1 MSGVCKNQED
11 KANLQRNIEKAQ
23 ILIEALPFIRNLYG
37 KTIVIKFGGNAMVDE
52 KLKEMF
58 AEDVVLTK
66 YIGMNPVVVHGGG
79 PQITEV
85 MDKMGKKPV
94 FIEGIR
100 ITDGETMDIVEMV
113 LGGKINKE
121 LVNRINQHGGK
132 AVGLTGKDGGLIQA
146 RKLRRPRKGKG
157 VDRGLVGE
165 VESISP
171 QIIRSLEESRFI
183 PVIAPIGVDGKG
195 KTYNINADTAAGAI
209 AATLKAEKLIFLT
222 DVEGILDKNKRLIS
236 TLSRKEALR
245 LIKNGVITSG
255 MLPKVKACLS
265 AIEGGVRKTHII
277 DGRITHSILL
287 EIFTKKG
294 IGTEI
299 VG

>member
-1 MSGVCKNQED
+1 M
-11 KANLQRNIEKAQ
+11 QRNIQKAE
-23 ILIEALPFIRNLYG
+23 LLVEALPYIRNLSG
-37 KTIVIKFGGNAMVDE
+37 KTIVVKFGGNAMIDE

-66 YIGMNPVVVHGGG
+66 YIGMSPVVVHGGG
-79 PQITEV
+79 PQINEV

-121 LVNRINQHGGK
+121 LVNRINQHGGN

-146 RKLRRPRKGKG
+146 RKLRRPRKSAGI
-157 VDRGLVGE
+157 DRGLVGE

-171 QIIRSLEESRFI
+171 NIIRSLEQNRFI
-183 PVIAPIGVDGKG
+183 PVIAPIGVDNKG

-222 DVEGILDKNKRLIS
+222 DVKGILGKDGRLIS
-236 TLSRKEALR
+236 TLTRKQVLS
-245 LIKNGVITSG
+245 LIKSGVITSG
-255 MLPKVKACLS
+255 MLPKVRACLE
-265 AIEGGVRKTHII
+265 ALDGGVKKTHII
-277 DGRITHSILL
+277 DGRINHSILL

-299 VG
+299 VAG

>member
-1 MSGVCKNQED
+1 
-11 KANLQRNIEKAQ
+11 LRRNIEKAQ
-23 ILIEALPFIRNLYG
+23 ILVEALPFIRNLYG
-37 KTIVIKFGGNAMVDE
+37 KTIVIKFGGNAMMDE

-79 PQITEV
+79 PQISEV
-85 MDKMGKKPV
+85 MNKMGKKPV

-121 LVNRINQHGGK
+121 IVNRINQHGGK

-146 RKLRRPRKGKG
+146 RKLRMPRKGHRI
-157 VDRGLVGE
+157 DRGLVGE

-195 KTYNINADTAAGAI
+195 RTYNINADTAAGAI

-222 DVEGILDKNKRLIS
+222 DVEGILDKNKKLLS
-236 TLSRKEALR
+236 TLNRKEALR
-245 LIKNGVITSG
+245 LIKNGVITAG

-265 AIEGGVRKTHII
+265 AIDGGVKKTHII

-287 EIFTKKG
+287 EIFTRKG

-299 VG
+299 VA

>member
-1 MSGVCKNQED
+1 M
-11 KANLQRNIEKAQ
+11 QRNIEKAQ
-23 ILIEALPFIRNLYG
+23 LLVEALPYIRNLSG
-37 KTIVIKFGGNAMVDE
+37 KTIVIKFGGNAMIDE

-66 YIGMNPVVVHGGG
+66 FIGMSPVVVHGGG
-79 PQITEV
+79 PQINEV

-121 LVNRINQHGGK
+121 LVNRINQHGGN
-132 AVGLTGKDGGLIQA
+132 AVGLTGKDGGLIRA
-146 RKLRRPRKGKG
+146 RKLRTPRKSRGI
-157 VDRGLVGE
+157 DRGLVGE

-171 QIIRSLEESRFI
+171 NIIRSLEQSRFI
-183 PVIAPIGVDGKG
+183 PVIAPIGVDSKG

-222 DVEGILDKNKRLIS
+222 DVKGILDRDGKLIS
-236 TLSRKEALR
+236 TLTRKQALR
-245 LIKNGVITSG
+245 LIKSGVITSG
-255 MLPKVKACLS
+255 MLPKVKACLE
-265 AIEGGVRKTHII
+265 ALNGGVKKTHII
-277 DGRITHSILL
+277 DGRINHSILL

-299 VG
+299 VAG

>member
-1 MSGVCKNQED
+1 
-11 KANLQRNIEKAQ
+11 
-23 ILIEALPFIRNLYG
+23 
-37 KTIVIKFGGNAMVDE
+37 MVDE

-66 YIGMNPVVVHGGG
+66 FIGMSPVVVHGGG
-79 PQITEV
+79 PQINEV

-121 LVNRINQHGGK
+121 LVNRINQHGGN
-132 AVGLTGKDGGLIQA
+132 AVGLTGKDGGLIRA
-146 RKLRRPRKGKG
+146 RKLRTPGKSRG
-157 VDRGLVGE
+157 IDRGLVGE

-171 QIIRSLEESRFI
+171 NIIRSLEESRFI
-183 PVIAPIGVDGKG
+183 PVIAPIGVDSKG

-222 DVEGILDKNKRLIS
+222 DVKGILDRDGKLIS
-236 TLSRKEALR
+236 TLTRKQALR
-245 LIKNGVITSG
+245 LIKIGVITSG
-255 MLPKVKACLS
+255 MLPKVRACLA
-265 AIEGGVRKTHII
+265 AIDGGVKKTHII
-277 DGRITHSILL
+277 DGRINHSILL

-299 VG
+299 VAG

>member
-1 MSGVCKNQED
+1 MR
-11 KANLQRNIEKAQ
+11 RNIEKAQ
-23 ILIEALPFIRNLYG
+23 LLIEALPYIRNLSG
-37 KTIVIKFGGNAMVDE
+37 KTIVIKFGGNAMIDE
-52 KLKEMF
+52 RLKEMF

-79 PQITEV
+79 PQINEV

-121 LVNRINQHGGK
+121 LVNRINQHGGN
-132 AVGLTGKDGGLIQA
+132 AVGLTGKDGGLINA
-146 RKLRRPRKGKG
+146 RKMRRSGKG
-157 VDRGLVGE
+157 SGIDRGLVGE

-171 QIIRSLEESRFI
+171 NIIRSLEQNRFI
-183 PVIAPIGVDGKG
+183 PVIAPIGVDNRGN
-195 KTYNINADTAAGAI
+195 TYNINADTAAGAI

-222 DVEGILDKNKRLIS
+222 DVRGILGKDGRLIS
-236 TLSRKEALR
+236 TLTRKQALG
-245 LIKNGVITSG
+245 LIKSGVITSG
-255 MLPKVKACLS
+255 MLPKVKACL
-265 AIEGGVRKTHII
+265 AALDGGVKKTHII
-277 DGRITHSILL
+277 DGRINHSILL

-299 VG
+299 VI

>member
-1 MSGVCKNQED
+1 M
-11 KANLQRNIEKAQ
+11 QRNIEKAQ
-23 ILIEALPFIRNLYG
+23 TLIEALPYIRNLSG

-52 KLKEMF
+52 RLKEMF
-58 AEDVVLTK
+58 AEDVVLAK

-132 AVGLTGKDGGLIQA
+132 AVGLTGKDGGLIKA
-146 RKLRRPRKGKG
+146 RKLRNPRKRPGI
-157 VDRGLVGE
+157 DRGLVGE

-195 KTYNINADTAAGAI
+195 RTYNINADTAAGAI
-209 AATLKAEKLIFLT
+209 AATLRAEKLIFLT
-222 DVEGILDKNKRLIS
+222 DVKGIIDKNGKLVS
-236 TLSRKEALR
+236 TLNRKEALR
-245 LIKNGVITSG
+245 LIKSGVITSG
-255 MLPKVKACLS
+255 MLPKVKACLV
-265 AIEGGVRKTHII
+265 AIEAGVKKTHII
-277 DGRITHSILL
+277 DGRITHAILL
-287 EIFTKKG
+287 EIFTRKG

-299 VG
+299 VA

>member
-1 MSGVCKNQED
+1 
-11 KANLQRNIEKAQ
+11 
-23 ILIEALPFIRNLYG
+23 
-37 KTIVIKFGGNAMVDE
+37 
-52 KLKEMF
+52 
-58 AEDVVLTK
+58 VVFTK
-66 YIGMNPVVVHGGG
+66 YFGMSPVVVHGGG
-79 PQITEV
+79 PQISEV

-121 LVNRINQHGGK
+121 LVNRINQHGGN
-132 AVGLTGKDGGLIQA
+132 AVGLTGIDAGLIRA
-146 RKLRRPRKGKG
+146 RKLRRPRKGAG
-157 VDRGLVGE
+157 IDRGLVGE

-171 QIIRSLEESRFI
+171 NIIRSLEQNRFI
-183 PVIAPIGVDGKG
+183 PVIAPIGVDNKG

-222 DVEGILDKNKRLIS
+222 DVKGILGKDGRLIS
-236 TLSRKEALR
+236 TLTRKQVLT
-245 LIKNGVITSG
+245 LIKSGVITSG
-255 MLPKVKACLS
+255 MLPKVRACLE
-265 AIEGGVRKTHII
+265 ALDGGVKKTHII
-277 DGRITHSILL
+277 DGRINHSILL

-299 VG
+299 VAG

>member
-1 MSGVCKNQED
+1 M
-11 KANLQRNIEKAQ
+11 QRNIEKAQ
-23 ILIEALPFIRNLYG
+23 VLIEALPYIRNLSG
-37 KTIVIKFGGNAMVDE
+37 KTIVIKFGGNAMIDE

-66 YIGMNPVVVHGGG
+66 YIGMSPVVVHGGG
-79 PQITEV
+79 PQINEV

-121 LVNRINQHGGK
+121 LVNRINQHGGN

-146 RKLRRPRKGKG
+146 RKLRRPRKTDGI
-157 VDRGLVGE
+157 DRGLVGE

-171 QIIRSLEESRFI
+171 NIIRSLEQNRFI
-183 PVIAPIGVDGKG
+183 PVIAPIGVDNKG

-222 DVEGILDKNKRLIS
+222 DVKGILGKDGKLIS
-236 TLSRKEALR
+236 TLTRKQALQ
-245 LIKNGVITSG
+245 LIKSGVITSG
-255 MLPKVKACLS
+255 MLPKVRACLD
-265 AIEGGVRKTHII
+265 ALDGGVKKTHII
-277 DGRITHSILL
+277 DGRINHSILL

-299 VG
+299 VA

>member
-1 MSGVCKNQED
+1 M
-11 KANLQRNIEKAQ
+11 QRNIQKAE
-23 ILIEALPFIRNLYG
+23 LLVEALPYIRNLSG
-37 KTIVIKFGGNAMVDE
+37 KTIVIKFGGNAMIDE
-52 KLKEMF
+52 NLKEMF

-66 YIGMNPVVVHGGG
+66 YIGMSPVVVHGGG
-79 PQITEV
+79 PQINEV

-121 LVNRINQHGGK
+121 LVNRINQHGGN

-146 RKLRRPRKGKG
+146 RKLRRPRKSAGI
-157 VDRGLVGE
+157 DRGLVGE

-171 QIIRSLEESRFI
+171 NIIRSLEQNRFI
-183 PVIAPIGVDGKG
+183 PVIAPIGVDNKG

-222 DVEGILDKNKRLIS
+222 DVKGILGKDGKLIS
-236 TLSRKEALR
+236 TLTRKQALQ

-255 MLPKVKACLS
+255 MLPKVRACLE
-265 AIEGGVRKTHII
+265 ALDGGVKKTHII
-277 DGRITHSILL
+277 DGRINHSILL

-299 VG
+299 VA

>member
-1 MSGVCKNQED
+1 
-11 KANLQRNIEKAQ
+11 LQRNIQKAE
-23 ILIEALPFIRNLYG
+23 LLVEALPYIRNLSG
-37 KTIVIKFGGNAMVDE
+37 KTIVVKFGGNAMIDE

-66 YIGMNPVVVHGGG
+66 YIGMSPVVVHGGG
-79 PQITEV
+79 PQINEV

-121 LVNRINQHGGK
+121 LVNRINQHGGN

-146 RKLRRPRKGKG
+146 RKLRRPRKSAGI
-157 VDRGLVGE
+157 DRGLVGE

-171 QIIRSLEESRFI
+171 NIIRSLEQNRFI
-183 PVIAPIGVDGKG
+183 PVIAPIGVDNKG

-222 DVEGILDKNKRLIS
+222 DVKGILGKDGKLIS
-236 TLSRKEALR
+236 TLTRKQALQ
-245 LIKNGVITSG
+245 LIKTGVITSG
-255 MLPKVKACLS
+255 MLPKVRACLE
-265 AIEGGVRKTHII
+265 ALDGGVKKTHII
-277 DGRITHSILL
+277 DGRINHSILL

-299 VG
+299 VA

>member
-1 MSGVCKNQED
+1 M
-11 KANLQRNIEKAQ
+11 QRNIEKAQ
-23 ILIEALPFIRNLYG
+23 TLVEALPYIRNLSG

-52 KLKEMF
+52 RLKEMF
-58 AEDVVLTK
+58 AEDVVLAK

-121 LVNRINQHGGK
+121 LVNRINQHGGN
-132 AVGLTGKDGGLIQA
+132 AVGLTGKDGGLIKA
-146 RKLRRPRKGKG
+146 RKLRSPRKGPG
-157 VDRGLVGE
+157 IDRGLVGE

-171 QIIRSLEESRFI
+171 NIIRSLEASRFI
-183 PVIAPIGVDGKG
+183 PVIAPIGVDSKG
-195 KTYNINADTAAGAI
+195 CTYNINADTAAGAI

-222 DVEGILDKNKRLIS
+222 DVKGIMDKDGRLIS
-236 TLSRKEALR
+236 TLNRREALR

-255 MLPKVKACLS
+255 MLPKVKACL
-265 AIEGGVRKTHII
+265 AALEGGVKKTHII
-277 DGRITHSILL
+277 DGRINHAILL

-299 VG
+299 VA

>member
-1 MSGVCKNQED
+1 M
-11 KANLQRNIEKAQ
+11 QRNIEKAQ
-23 ILIEALPFIRNLYG
+23 LLVEALPYIRNLSG
-37 KTIVIKFGGNAMVDE
+37 KTIVIKFGGNAMIDE

-66 YIGMNPVVVHGGG
+66 FIGMSPVVVHGGG
-79 PQITEV
+79 PQINEV

-121 LVNRINQHGGK
+121 LVNRINQHGGN
-132 AVGLTGKDGGLIQA
+132 AVGLTGKDGGLIRA
-146 RKLRRPRKGKG
+146 RKLRTPRKSRGI
-157 VDRGLVGE
+157 DRGLVGE

-171 QIIRSLEESRFI
+171 NIIRSLEQSRFI
-183 PVIAPIGVDGKG
+183 PVIAPIGVDSKG

-222 DVEGILDKNKRLIS
+222 DVKGILDRDGKLIS
-236 TLSRKEALR
+236 TLTRKQALR
-245 LIKNGVITSG
+245 LIKSGVITSG
-255 MLPKVKACLS
+255 MLPKVRACLE
-265 AIEGGVRKTHII
+265 ALNGGVKKTHII
-277 DGRITHSILL
+277 DGRINHSILL

-299 VG
+299 VAG

>member
-1 MSGVCKNQED
+1 M
-11 KANLQRNIEKAQ
+11 QRNIQKAE
-23 ILIEALPFIRNLYG
+23 LLVEALPYIRTLSG
-37 KTIVIKFGGNAMVDE
+37 KTIVIKFGGNAMIDE
-52 KLKEMF
+52 KLKELF

-66 YIGMNPVVVHGGG
+66 YFGMSPVVVHGGG
-79 PQITEV
+79 PQISEV

-121 LVNRINQHGGK
+121 LVNRINQHGGN
-132 AVGLTGKDGGLIQA
+132 AVGLTGIDAGLIRA
-146 RKLRRPRKGKG
+146 RKLRRPRKGAG
-157 VDRGLVGE
+157 IDRGLVGE

-171 QIIRSLEESRFI
+171 NIIRCLEQNRFI
-183 PVIAPIGVDGKG
+183 PVIAPIGVDNKG

-222 DVEGILDKNKRLIS
+222 DVKGILGKDGRLIS
-236 TLSRKEALR
+236 TLTRKQVLS
-245 LIKNGVITSG
+245 LIKSGVITSG
-255 MLPKVKACLS
+255 MLPKVRACLE
-265 AIEGGVRKTHII
+265 ALDGGVKKTHII
-277 DGRITHSILL
+277 DGRINHSILL

-299 VG
+299 VAG

>member
-1 MSGVCKNQED
+1 M
-11 KANLQRNIEKAQ
+11 QRNIEKAQ
-23 ILIEALPFIRNLYG
+23 LLVEALPYIRNLSG
-37 KTIVIKFGGNAMVDE
+37 KTIVIKFGGNAMIDE

-66 YIGMNPVVVHGGG
+66 FIGMSPVVVHGGG
-79 PQITEV
+79 PQINEV

-121 LVNRINQHGGK
+121 LVNRINQHGGN
-132 AVGLTGKDGGLIQA
+132 AVGLTGKDGGLIRA
-146 RKLRRPRKGKG
+146 RKLRTPRKSRGI
-157 VDRGLVGE
+157 DRGLVGE

-171 QIIRSLEESRFI
+171 NIIRSLEQSRFI
-183 PVIAPIGVDGKG
+183 PVIAPIGVDSKG

-222 DVEGILDKNKRLIS
+222 DVKGILDRDGKLIS
-236 TLSRKEALR
+236 TLTRKQALR
-245 LIKNGVITSG
+245 LIKSGVITSG
-255 MLPKVKACLS
+255 MLPKVRACLA
-265 AIEGGVRKTHII
+265 AIDGGVQKTHII
-277 DGRITHSILL
+277 DGRINHSILL

-299 VG
+299 VAG

>member
-1 MSGVCKNQED
+1 M
-11 KANLQRNIEKAQ
+11 QRNIQKAE
-23 ILIEALPFIRNLYG
+23 LLVEALPYIRNLSG
-37 KTIVIKFGGNAMVDE
+37 KTIVVKFGGNAMIDE

-66 YIGMNPVVVHGGG
+66 YIGMSPVVVHGGG
-79 PQITEV
+79 PQINEV

-121 LVNRINQHGGK
+121 LVNRINQHGGN

-146 RKLRRPRKGKG
+146 RKLRRPRKSAGI
-157 VDRGLVGE
+157 DRGLVGE

-171 QIIRSLEESRFI
+171 NIIRSLEQNRFI
-183 PVIAPIGVDGKG
+183 PVIAPIGVDNKG

-222 DVEGILDKNKRLIS
+222 DVKGILGKDGKLIS
-236 TLSRKEALR
+236 TLTRKQALQ
-245 LIKNGVITSG
+245 LIKSGVITSG
-255 MLPKVKACLS
+255 MLPKVRACLE
-265 AIEGGVRKTHII
+265 ALDGGVKKTHII
-277 DGRITHSILL
+277 DGRINHSILL

-299 VG
+299 VA

>member
-1 MSGVCKNQED
+1 M
-11 KANLQRNIEKAQ
+11 QRNIQKAE
-23 ILIEALPFIRNLYG
+23 LLVEALPYIRNLSG
-37 KTIVIKFGGNAMVDE
+37 KTIVVKFGGNAMIDE

-66 YIGMNPVVVHGGG
+66 YIGMSPVVVHGGG
-79 PQITEV
+79 PQINEV

-121 LVNRINQHGGK
+121 LVNRINQHGGN

-146 RKLRRPRKGKG
+146 RKLRRPRKSAGI
-157 VDRGLVGE
+157 DRGLVGE

-171 QIIRSLEESRFI
+171 NIIRSLEQNRFI
-183 PVIAPIGVDGKG
+183 PVIAPIGVDNKG

-222 DVEGILDKNKRLIS
+222 DVKGILGKDGKLIS
-236 TLSRKEALR
+236 TLTRKQALQ
-245 LIKNGVITSG
+245 LIKSGVITSG
-255 MLPKVKACLS
+255 MLPKVRACLD
-265 AIEGGVRKTHII
+265 ALNGGVKKTHII
-277 DGRITHSILL
+277 DGRINHSILL

-299 VG
+299 VA

>member
-1 MSGVCKNQED
+1 M
-11 KANLQRNIEKAQ
+11 QRNIEKAQ
-23 ILIEALPFIRNLYG
+23 ILVEALPYIRNLFG

-66 YIGMNPVVVHGGG
+66 YIGMNPVVIHGGG

-132 AVGLTGKDGGLIQA
+132 AVGLTGKDGGFIRA
-146 RKLRRPRKGKG
+146 RKLRKPRKGIG
-157 VDRGLVGE
+157 IDRGLVGE

-183 PVIAPIGVDGKG
+183 PVIAPIGVDGRG
-195 KTYNINADTAAGAI
+195 STYNINADTAAGAI

-222 DVEGILDKNKRLIS
+222 DVEGILDRKGELIS

-245 LIKNGVITSG
+245 LIKNGVITAG
-255 MLPKVKACLS
+255 MLPKVKACIA

-277 DGRITHSILL
+277 DGRVTHSILL

-294 IGTEI
+294 VGTEI
-299 VG
+299 VA

>member
-1 MSGVCKNQED
+1 M
-11 KANLQRNIEKAQ
+11 QRNIEKAQ
-23 ILIEALPFIRNLYG
+23 TLVEALPYIRSLYG

-52 KLKEMF
+52 RLKEIF

-132 AVGLTGKDGGLIQA
+132 AVGLTGKDGGLIKA
-146 RKLRRPRKGKG
+146 KKLRNPKKGPG
-157 VDRGLVGE
+157 IDRGLVGE
-165 VESISP
+165 VEMISP

-195 KTYNINADTAAGAI
+195 RTYNINADTAAGAI

-222 DVEGILDKNKRLIS
+222 DVKGILDRNGKLIS
-236 TLSRKEALR
+236 TLNRREALR

-265 AIEGGVRKTHII
+265 AIEAGVRKTHII
-277 DGRITHSILL
+277 DGRITHAILL

-299 VG
+299 VA

>member
-1 MSGVCKNQED
+1 M
-11 KANLQRNIEKAQ
+11 QRNIEKAQ
-23 ILIEALPFIRNLYG
+23 TLIEALPYIQNLYG

-52 KLKEMF
+52 RLKEMF
-58 AEDVVLTK
+58 AEDVVLVK

-121 LVNRINQHGGK
+121 LVNRINQHGGR
-132 AVGLTGKDGGLIQA
+132 AVGLTGKDGGFITA
-146 RKLRRPRKGKG
+146 RKMRSPRKGAG
-157 VDRGLVGE
+157 IDRGLVGE

-195 KTYNINADTAAGAI
+195 RTYNINADTAAGAI

-222 DVEGILDKNKRLIS
+222 DVKGILDKNGKLIS
-236 TLSRKEALR
+236 TLNRKEALR
-245 LIKNGVITSG
+245 HIKNRVITSG
-255 MLPKVKACLS
+255 MLPKVKACLA
-265 AIEGGVRKTHII
+265 AIEGGVKKTHII
-277 DGRITHSILL
+277 DGRVMHAILL

-299 VG
+299 VA

>member
-1 MSGVCKNQED
+1 LK
-11 KANLQRNIEKAQ
+11 RNIEKAQ
-23 ILIEALPFIRNLYG
+23 LLVEALPYIRTLSG
-37 KTIVIKFGGNAMVDE
+37 KTIVIKFGGNAMIDE
-52 KLKEMF
+52 KLKELF

-66 YIGMNPVVVHGGG
+66 YFGMSPVVVHGGG
-79 PQITEV
+79 PQISEV

-121 LVNRINQHGGK
+121 LVNRINQHGGN
-132 AVGLTGKDGGLIQA
+132 AVGLTGIDAGLIRA
-146 RKLRRPRKGKG
+146 RKLRRSGKG
-157 VDRGLVGE
+157 AGIDRGLVGE

-171 QIIRSLEESRFI
+171 NIIRSLEQNRFI
-183 PVIAPIGVDGKG
+183 PVIAPIGVDNKG

-222 DVEGILDKNKRLIS
+222 DVKGILGKDGRLIS
-236 TLSRKEALR
+236 TLTRKQVLT
-245 LIKNGVITSG
+245 LIKSGVITSG
-255 MLPKVKACLS
+255 MLPKVRACLE
-265 AIEGGVRKTHII
+265 ALDGGVKKTHII
-277 DGRITHSILL
+277 DGRINHSILL

-299 VG
+299 VAG

>member
-1 MSGVCKNQED
+1 M
-11 KANLQRNIEKAQ
+11 QRNIEKAQ
-23 ILIEALPFIRNLYG
+23 LLIEALPYIRNLSG
-37 KTIVIKFGGNAMVDE
+37 KTIVVKFGGNAMIDE

-66 YIGMNPVVVHGGG
+66 YIGMSPVVVHGGG
-79 PQITEV
+79 PQINEV

-121 LVNRINQHGGK
+121 LVNRINQHGGN

-146 RKLRRPRKGKG
+146 RKLRRPRKSAGI
-157 VDRGLVGE
+157 DRGLVGE

-171 QIIRSLEESRFI
+171 NIIRALEQNRFI
-183 PVIAPIGVDGKG
+183 PVIAPIGVDNKG

-222 DVEGILDKNKRLIS
+222 DVKGILGKDGKLIS
-236 TLSRKEALR
+236 TLTRKQALQ
-245 LIKNGVITSG
+245 LIKTGVITSG
-255 MLPKVKACLS
+255 MLPKVRACLE
-265 AIEGGVRKTHII
+265 ALDGGVKKTHII
-277 DGRITHSILL
+277 DGRINHSILL

-299 VG
+299 VA

>member
-1 MSGVCKNQED
+1 M
-11 KANLQRNIEKAQ
+11 QRNIEKAQ
-23 ILIEALPFIRNLYG
+23 LLVEALPYIRNLSG
-37 KTIVIKFGGNAMVDE
+37 KTIVIKFGGNAMIDE

-66 YIGMNPVVVHGGG
+66 FIGMSPVVVHGGG
-79 PQITEV
+79 PQISEV
-85 MDKMGKKPV
+85 MDKMGIKPV

-121 LVNRINQHGGK
+121 LVNRINQHGGN
-132 AVGLTGKDGGLIQA
+132 AVGLTGKDGGLIRA
-146 RKLRRPRKGKG
+146 RKLRRPRKGAG
-157 VDRGLVGE
+157 IDRGLVGE

-171 QIIRSLEESRFI
+171 NIIRSLEQNRFI
-183 PVIAPIGVDGKG
+183 PVIAPIGVDNKG
-195 KTYNINADTAAGAI
+195 NTYNINADTAAGAI

-222 DVEGILDKNKRLIS
+222 DVKGILDRDGKLIS
-236 TLSRKEALR
+236 TLTRKQVLR
-245 LIKNGVITSG
+245 LIKSGVITSG
-255 MLPKVKACLS
+255 MLPKVKACLE
-265 AIEGGVRKTHII
+265 ALDGGVKKTHII
-277 DGRITHSILL
+277 DGRINHSILL

-299 VG
+299 VAG

>member
-1 MSGVCKNQED
+1 M
-11 KANLQRNIEKAQ
+11 QRNIEKAQ
-23 ILIEALPFIRNLYG
+23 LLIEALPYIRNLSG
-37 KTIVIKFGGNAMVDE
+37 KTIVVKFGGNAMIDE

-66 YIGMNPVVVHGGG
+66 YIGMSPVVVHGGG
-79 PQITEV
+79 PQINEV

-121 LVNRINQHGGK
+121 LVNRINQHGGN

-146 RKLRRPRKGKG
+146 RKLRRPRKSAGI
-157 VDRGLVGE
+157 DRGLVGE
-165 VESISP
+165 VESISAN
-171 QIIRSLEESRFI
+171 IIRSLEQNRFI
-183 PVIAPIGVDGKG
+183 PVIAPIGVDNKG

-222 DVEGILDKNKRLIS
+222 DVKGILGKDGKLIS
-236 TLSRKEALR
+236 TLTRKQALQ
-245 LIKNGVITSG
+245 LIKSGVITSG
-255 MLPKVKACLS
+255 MLPKVRACLD
-265 AIEGGVRKTHII
+265 ALDGGVKKTHII
-277 DGRITHSILL
+277 DGRINHSILL

-299 VG
+299 VA

>member
-1 MSGVCKNQED
+1 M
-11 KANLQRNIEKAQ
+11 QRNIEKAQ
-23 ILIEALPFIRNLYG
+23 LLIEALPYIRNLSG
-37 KTIVIKFGGNAMVDE
+37 KTIVIKFGGNAMVNE

-66 YIGMNPVVVHGGG
+66 YIGMSPVVVHGGG
-79 PQITEV
+79 PQINEV

-121 LVNRINQHGGK
+121 LVNRINQHGGN
-132 AVGLTGKDGGLIQA
+132 AVGLTGKDGGLICA
-146 RKLRRPRKGKG
+146 RKMRRPRRGTG
-157 VDRGLVGE
+157 IDRGLVGE

-171 QIIRSLEESRFI
+171 NIIRSLEQNRFI
-183 PVIAPIGVDGKG
+183 PVIAPIGVDNKG
-195 KTYNINADTAAGAI
+195 NTYNINADTAAGAI

-222 DVEGILDKNKRLIS
+222 DVKGILGRDGRLIS
-236 TLSRKEALR
+236 TLTRKQALS
-245 LIKNGVITSG
+245 LIKSGVITSG
-255 MLPKVKACLS
+255 MLPKVKACLE
-265 AIEGGVRKTHII
+265 ALDGGVKKTHII
-277 DGRITHSILL
+277 DGRINHSILL

-299 VG
+299 VA

>member
-1 MSGVCKNQED
+1 
-11 KANLQRNIEKAQ
+11 LQRNIEKAQ
-23 ILIEALPFIRNLYG
+23 LLVEALPYIRNLSG
-37 KTIVIKFGGNAMVDE
+37 KTIVFKFGGNAMIDE

-66 YIGMNPVVVHGGG
+66 YIGMSPVVVHGGG
-79 PQITEV
+79 PQISEV

-121 LVNRINQHGGK
+121 LVNRINQHGGN
-132 AVGLTGKDGGLIQA
+132 AVGLTGIDAGLIRA
-146 RKLRRPRKGKG
+146 RKLRRPRKGAG
-157 VDRGLVGE
+157 IDRGLVGE

-171 QIIRSLEESRFI
+171 NIIRSLEQNRFI
-183 PVIAPIGVDGKG
+183 PVIAPIGVDHKG

-222 DVEGILDKNKRLIS
+222 DVKGILGKDGRLIS
-236 TLSRKEALR
+236 TLTRKQVLS
-245 LIKNGVITSG
+245 LIKSGVITSG
-255 MLPKVKACLS
+255 MLPKVRACLE
-265 AIEGGVRKTHII
+265 ALDGGVKKTHII
-277 DGRITHSILL
+277 DGRINHSILL

-299 VG
+299 VSG

>member
-1 MSGVCKNQED
+1 M
-11 KANLQRNIEKAQ
+11 I
-23 ILIEALPFIRNLYG
+23 
-37 KTIVIKFGGNAMVDE
+37 DE

-66 YIGMNPVVVHGGG
+66 FIGMSPVVVHGGG
-79 PQITEV
+79 PQINEV

-121 LVNRINQHGGK
+121 LVNRINQHGGN
-132 AVGLTGKDGGLIQA
+132 AVGLTGKDGGLIRA
-146 RKLRRPRKGKG
+146 RKLRTPRKSRGI
-157 VDRGLVGE
+157 DRGLVGE

-171 QIIRSLEESRFI
+171 NIIRSLEQSRFI
-183 PVIAPIGVDGKG
+183 PVIAPIGVDSKG

-222 DVEGILDKNKRLIS
+222 DVKGILDRDGKLIS
-236 TLSRKEALR
+236 TLTRKQALR
-245 LIKNGVITSG
+245 LIKSGVITSG
-255 MLPKVKACLS
+255 MLPKVRACLA
-265 AIEGGVRKTHII
+265 AIDGGVQKTHII
-277 DGRITHSILL
+277 DGRINHSILL

-299 VG
+299 VAG

>member
-1 MSGVCKNQED
+1 MRRD
-11 KANLQRNIEKAQ
+11 IEKAQ
-23 ILIEALPFIRNLYG
+23 ILVEALPYIRNLSG
-37 KTIVIKFGGNAMVDE
+37 KTIVIKFGGNAMINE

-66 YIGMNPVVVHGGG
+66 FIGMRPVVVHGGG

-121 LVNRINQHGGK
+121 LVNRINQHGGN
-132 AVGLTGKDGGLIQA
+132 AVGLTGKDGGLIKA
-146 RKLRRPRKGKG
+146 KKMRNPRKGVG
-157 VDRGLVGE
+157 IDRGLVGE
-165 VESISP
+165 VEAIYP

-209 AATLKAEKLIFLT
+209 AAKLTAEKLIFLT
-222 DVEGILDKNKRLIS
+222 DVKGILDKNGKLIS
-236 TLSRKEALR
+236 TMNRKEVLK

-255 MLPKVKACLS
+255 MLPKVRACLE
-265 AIEGGVRKTHII
+265 AIEAGVKKTHII
-277 DGRITHSILL
+277 DGRVTHAILL

-299 VG
+299 VA

>member
-1 MSGVCKNQED
+1 M
-11 KANLQRNIEKAQ
+11 QRNIQKAE
-23 ILIEALPFIRNLYG
+23 LLVEALPYIRNLSG
-37 KTIVIKFGGNAMVDE
+37 KTIVVKFGGNAMIDE

-66 YIGMNPVVVHGGG
+66 YIGMSPVVVHGGG
-79 PQITEV
+79 PQINEV
-85 MDKMGKKPV
+85 MAKMGKKPV

-121 LVNRINQHGGK
+121 LVNRINQHGGN

-146 RKLRRPRKGKG
+146 RKLRRPRKSAGI
-157 VDRGLVGE
+157 DRGLVGE

-171 QIIRSLEESRFI
+171 NIIRSLEQNRFI
-183 PVIAPIGVDGKG
+183 PVIAPIGVDNKG

-222 DVEGILDKNKRLIS
+222 DVKGILGRDGKLIS
-236 TLSRKEALR
+236 TLTRKQALQ
-245 LIKNGVITSG
+245 LIKSGVITSG
-255 MLPKVKACLS
+255 MLPKVRACLD
-265 AIEGGVRKTHII
+265 ALDGGVKKTHII
-277 DGRITHSILL
+277 DGRINHSILL

-299 VG
+299 VA

>member
-1 MSGVCKNQED
+1 M
-11 KANLQRNIEKAQ
+11 QRNIEKAQ
-23 ILIEALPFIRNLYG
+23 ILVEALPYIKNLSG
-37 KTIVIKFGGNAMVDE
+37 KTIVIKFGGNAMESD
-52 KLKEMF
+52 KLKDMF

-66 YIGMNPVVVHGGG
+66 YFGMHPVVVHGGG
-79 PQITEV
+79 PQISEV

-94 FIEGIR
+94 FFEGIR
-100 ITDGETMDIVEMV
+100 ITDGETMEIVEMV

-121 LVNRINQHGGK
+121 LVNRINLLGGN
-132 AVGLTGKDGGLIQA
+132 AVGLTGKDGGLIRA
-146 RKLRRPRKGKG
+146 KKLRNPGRGKG

-165 VESISP
+165 VEKIYP
-171 QIIRSLEESRFI
+171 QIIRTLEESRFI

-222 DVEGILDKNKRLIS
+222 DVKGILNKDGKLFS
-236 TLSRKEALR
+236 TLNRKEVLR

-255 MLPKVKACLS
+255 MLPKVRACLA
-265 AIEGGVRKTHII
+265 AIDAGVKKTHII
-277 DGRITHSILL
+277 DGRVTHSILL

-299 VG
+299 VA

>member
-1 MSGVCKNQED
+1 MK
-11 KANLQRNIEKAQ
+11 RNIEKAQ
-23 ILIEALPFIRNLYG
+23 LLVEALPYIRALSG
-37 KTIVIKFGGNAMVDE
+37 KTIVIKFGGNAMIDE
-52 KLKEMF
+52 NLKELF

-66 YIGMNPVVVHGGG
+66 YFGMSPVVVHGGG
-79 PQITEV
+79 PQISEV

-121 LVNRINQHGGK
+121 LVNRINQHGGN
-132 AVGLTGKDGGLIQA
+132 AVGLTGIDAGLIRA
-146 RKLRRPRKGKG
+146 RKLRRPRKGAG
-157 VDRGLVGE
+157 IDRGLVGE

-171 QIIRSLEESRFI
+171 NIIRSLEQNRFI
-183 PVIAPIGVDGKG
+183 PVIAPIGVDNKG

-222 DVEGILDKNKRLIS
+222 DVKGILGKDGRLIS
-236 TLSRKEALR
+236 TLTRKQVHS
-245 LIKNGVITSG
+245 LIKSGVITSG
-255 MLPKVKACLS
+255 MLPKVRACLE
-265 AIEGGVRKTHII
+265 ALDGGVKKTHII
-277 DGRITHSILL
+277 DGRINHSILL

-299 VG
+299 VA

>member
-1 MSGVCKNQED
+1 M
-11 KANLQRNIEKAQ
+11 QRNIQKAE
-23 ILIEALPFIRNLYG
+23 LLVEALPYIRNLSG
-37 KTIVIKFGGNAMVDE
+37 KTIVVKFGGNAMIDE

-66 YIGMNPVVVHGGG
+66 YIGMSPVVVHGGG
-79 PQITEV
+79 PQINEV

-121 LVNRINQHGGK
+121 LVNRINQHGGN

-146 RKLRRPRKGKG
+146 RKLRRPRKSAGI
-157 VDRGLVGE
+157 DRGLVGE

-171 QIIRSLEESRFI
+171 NIIRSLEQNRFI
-183 PVIAPIGVDGKG
+183 PVIAPIGVDNKG

-222 DVEGILDKNKRLIS
+222 DVKGILGKDGKLIS
-236 TLSRKEALR
+236 TLTRKQALQ
-245 LIKNGVITSG
+245 LIKSGVITSG
-255 MLPKVKACLS
+255 MLPKVRACIDALD
-265 AIEGGVRKTHII
+265 GGVKKTHII
-277 DGRITHSILL
+277 DGRINHSILL

-299 VG
+299 VA

>member
-1 MSGVCKNQED
+1 MS
-11 KANLQRNIEKAQ
+11 RNIEKAQ
-23 ILIEALPFIRNLYG
+23 TLIEALPYIRNLSG

-52 KLKEMF
+52 RLKEMF
-58 AEDVVLTK
+58 AEDVVLAK

-132 AVGLTGKDGGLIQA
+132 AVGLTGKDGGLIKA
-146 RKLRRPRKGKG
+146 RKFRNPRKRPGI
-157 VDRGLVGE
+157 DRGLVGE

-195 KTYNINADTAAGAI
+195 RTYNINADTAAGAI

-222 DVEGILDKNKRLIS
+222 DVKGILDKNGKLVS
-236 TLSRKEALR
+236 TLNRKEALR

-255 MLPKVKACLS
+255 MLPKVNACLS
-265 AIEGGVRKTHII
+265 AIEAGVKKTHII
-277 DGRITHSILL
+277 DGRITHAILL
-287 EIFTKKG
+287 EIFTRKG

-299 VG
+299 VA